1 MLSPAFECSLH
12 FKDPKSR
19 KPQLIQKV
27 DLQTGG
33 LNPQELSQLAREYG
47 LSASEQSLRSN
58 ELFDLI
64 SKNRFPIVFVNR
76 RFLDAADMGHAV
88 IPVSVSRYFITF
100 RDPLR
105 GKRRVLIRKFEAC
118 RALVV
123 NWGVVW
129 ETP

>member
-1 MLSPAFECSLH
+1 MLLAFQGTEVSEA
-12 FKDPKSR
+12 
-19 KPQLIQKV
+19 QLIQKV
-27 DLQTGG
+27 DLQAGG

-47 LSASEQSLRSN
+47 LPALEQSLSSN

-64 SKNRFPIVFVNR
+64 SQNRFPIVFVNR

-100 RDPLR
+100 PDPLR

-118 RALVV
+118 RALVG
-123 NWGVVW
+123 NWVVAW
-129 ETP
+129 DPS

>member
-1 MLSPAFECSLH
+1 MLLAFQGTEVSEA
-12 FKDPKSR
+12 
-19 KPQLIQKV
+19 QLIQKV
-27 DLQTGG
+27 DLQAGG

-58 ELFDLI
+58 ELFDLV
-64 SKNRFPIVFVNR
+64 SQGRFPIVFVNR

-100 RDPLR
+100 LDPLR

-118 RALVV
+118 RALVG
-123 NWGVVW
+123 NWVVAW
-129 ETP
+129 DPS